1 MVENNG
7 VKKAQPFTKRQ
18 KKIAVYFAIF
28 SLAVIVFMI
37 MQIRY
42 SINSPFMAPK
52 GYADYLAKQNQP
64 ATSTQGIDYNN
75 VDCSNGAI
83 SSPDNLV
90 LRNTDTD
97 GDGLSDYDELCVYHT
112 SPYLADTD
120 SDGFTDGEEVKNGTD
135 PNCATGKV
143 CSTPLSNL
151 SVTASSSSVTIDPNS
166 FTPAEALAFQGVLN
180 GGSDTTALRQL
191 LISNGVDTSTIN
203 AMSDADLLA
212 AVNNASSTPASAP
225 VDQSTSIVASSTSPT
240 SQAILNGTADL
251 SVIRKMMI
259 DNGANKDAVNA
270 LSDADLQAAYQA
282 TLNK

>member
-1 MVENNG
+1 
-7 VKKAQPFTKRQ
+7 
-18 KKIAVYFAIF
+18 
-28 SLAVIVFMI
+28 
-37 MQIRY
+37 
-42 SINSPFMAPK
+42 
-52 GYADYLAKQNQP
+52 
-64 ATSTQGIDYNN
+64 
-75 VDCSNGAI
+75 
-83 SSPDNLV
+83 
-90 LRNTDTD
+90 
-97 GDGLSDYDELCVYHT
+97 
-112 SPYLADTD
+112 
-120 SDGFTDGEEVKNGTD
+120 
-135 PNCATGKV
+135 
-143 CSTPLSNL
+143 
-151 SVTASSSSVTIDPNS
+151 
-166 FTPAEALAFQGVLN
+166 
-180 GGSDTTALRQL
+180 LRQL